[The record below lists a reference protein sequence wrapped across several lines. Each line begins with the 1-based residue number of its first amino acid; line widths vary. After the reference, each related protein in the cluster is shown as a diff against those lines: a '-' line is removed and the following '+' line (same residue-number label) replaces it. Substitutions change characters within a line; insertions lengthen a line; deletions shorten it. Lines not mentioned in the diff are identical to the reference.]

1 MTEPDVVDSLPPD
14 DPYRART
21 ATSMLKRLAWTA
33 LAGFVGAWLFVAFVL
48 FPPGSSADAVSVPSV
63 VGLTYDDAARRLS
76 DSGLKASLGETRVS
90 GEAPR
95 STVLSQNPQPGARLP
110 RGDRVSL
117 DVSAGQERSSIPKL
131 IGLTRAQAEGALQ
144 KVGLAPG
151 RVTEHADDHAR
162 GTVISTQP
170 GVGQVV
176 PVGTAVDLV
185 LSAGPA
191 ELSMP
196 DVVGRD
202 LSEAKSTLEQLGLA
216 VGAVAYDSTSTA
228 PNGQV
233 LEQTPAAGAQ
243 VAPGATVTLRVSGKQ

>member
-1 MTEPDVVDSLPPD
+1 MTDPDVVETLPPG
-14 DPYRART
+14 DPYRARVE
-21 ATSMLKRLAWTA
+21 TSMLKRLGWMA
-33 LAGFVGAWLFVAFVL
+33 LIGFLGAWAFVAFVL
-48 FPPGSSADAVSVPSV
+48 FPPGSAADAVSVPTV
-63 VGLTYDDAARRLS
+63 VGLTYDDAARRLA

-95 STVLSQNPQPGARLP
+95 STVLSQNPPGGSRIP

-131 IGLTRAQAEGALQ
+131 IGLTRAQAEAALQ

-170 GVGQVV
+170 TTGQVV
-176 PVGTAVDLV
+176 PAGTAVDLV

-191 ELSMP
+191 ELSVP

-216 VGAVAYDSTSTA
+216 VGEVAYDSTSTA
-228 PNGQV
+228 PNGRV
-233 LEQTPAAGAQ
+233 LEQTPAAGTQ
-243 VAPGATVTLRVSGKQ
+243 IAPGATITLRVSGKP